1 VRDGARGPDPAFSLG
16 AVVLATYLLV
26 AQGIGDLYPF
36 STFSMYSAHPTD
48 SGSRIVAR
56 DASGALRELSAYE
69 RWACP
74 RAGALEQVDA
84 CGEVTTIEYLDREA
98 REYLAEHESPDAPAL
113 PGSEPIDVVRRTW
126 RFGGEAPIVRDCPLV
141 RCRAVRR

>member
-1 VRDGARGPDPAFSLG
+1 VSERAWRPDPASTLG
-16 AVVLATYLLV
+16 AAVLATYLLV

-69 RWACP
+69 RWTCP
-74 RAGALEQVDA
+74 RDGALEQIDA
-84 CGEVTTIEYLDREA
+84 CGEVTTIDYLDREA
-98 REYLAEHESPDAPAL
+98 REYLAEHAGPDAPAP
-113 PGSEPIDVVRRTW
+113 PGSEPVEVVRRIW
-126 RFGGEAPIVRDCPLV
+126 RFGGEAPLVRDCPLA